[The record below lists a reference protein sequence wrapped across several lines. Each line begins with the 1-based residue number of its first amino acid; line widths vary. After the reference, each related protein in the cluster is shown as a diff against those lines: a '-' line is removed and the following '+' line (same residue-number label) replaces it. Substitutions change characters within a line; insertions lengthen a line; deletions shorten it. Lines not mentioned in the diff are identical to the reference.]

1 MHLLVPRTMGSLEAL
16 VPFVRQFLA
25 REGLPES
32 MGFDLDLVIEELF
45 TNLVRHGKSGRN
57 EVDVSL
63 ERRPPDVVLCIRE
76 FDADHFDPTTL
87 PPVDTGRPIEEREP
101 GGLGVH
107 FVRVLS
113 RTFQYDWS
121 ERTGTT
127 TVTMG
132 TEG

>member
-1 MHLLVPRTMGSLEAL
+1 MHLLVPRAMGSLESL
-16 VPFVRQFLA
+16 VPFVRQFLE
-25 REGLPES
+25 REALPES

-45 TNLVRHGKSGRN
+45 TNLVRHGTSGRN

-63 ERRPPDVVLCIRE
+63 ERQPPDVVLRIRE
-76 FDADHFDPTTL
+76 FDADHFDPTAL

-113 RTFQYDWS
+113 RTFQYDWD
-121 ERTGTT
+121 ERIGTT
-127 TVTMG
+127 TVTMA